1 MRAEKCPKPIYEPK
15 KNETTFA
22 PPASY
27 ILNKYQE
34 LEKVLDQERVLAYSK
49 SSVGRYEDARVVL
62 EKKAGDWK
70 RFGFVQ
76 NQVTYVPLHEALF
89 LAESVSGSGS
99 VQGISIILFSFQKR
113 LLVFRNKVIMSLE
126 ECYKTFLA
134 EDGPSR
140 EDNGKLTLA
149 EYLVY
154 AFMVR
159 NQLNVRLYQDKSPEG
174 KIPEVPEI
182 NEEELIWSH
191 LDELLA
197 RRSGKGDTPLEK
209 KIMQTMQES
218 KVFIESQSSLGIT
231 LEETVFQWP
240 KKTSKRKYS
249 SDWQAPSKR
258 HKAEREDRG
267 LDKLKSDEEYQAMKD
282 VFERLEVIKF
292 NSFPMDGNFQ
302 STFKFT
308 FDFSQMG
315 KKNKEVS
322 YRGIV
327 CTRGSIPNYKDLIY
341 LQRQQREPLPIMVFN
356 VDESMVVNCF
366 LYQVG
371 L

>member
-1 MRAEKCPKPIYEPK
+1 M
-15 KNETTFA
+15 
-22 PPASY
+22 
-27 ILNKYQE
+27 
-34 LEKVLDQERVLAYSK
+34 
-49 SSVGRYEDARVVL
+49 
-62 EKKAGDWK
+62 
-70 RFGFVQ
+70 
-76 NQVTYVPLHEALF
+76 
-89 LAESVSGSGS
+89 
-99 VQGISIILFSFQKR
+99 SIILVSFQKR

-126 ECYKTFLA
+126 ECYQTFLA
-134 EDGPSR
+134 EDRPSR
-140 EDNGKLTLA
+140 ENNSKLTLA

-159 NQLNVRLYQDKSPEG
+159 NQLNVRLHQDISSAG
-174 KIPEVPEI
+174 KAPEVTEV
-182 NEEELIWSH
+182 NEDDIIWSH
-191 LDELLA
+191 LDDMLA
-197 RRSGKGDTPLEK
+197 MRSGKSDTALEK
-209 KIMQTMQES
+209 KIIETMQRSNE
-218 KVFIESQSSLGIT
+218 FIESQSSLGIT
-231 LEETVFQWP
+231 QEETIFEWP

-249 SDWQAPSKR
+249 SDWQTPSKR

-267 LDKLKSDEEYQAMKD
+267 LDKLKSDEEYQAMQE

-292 NSFPMDGNFQ
+292 NSFPIENDFK
-302 STFKFT
+302 STFKFR

-341 LQRQQREPLPIMVFN
+341 LQRQQSQALPIMVFN
-356 VDESMVVNCF
+356 VEESMVVNCF